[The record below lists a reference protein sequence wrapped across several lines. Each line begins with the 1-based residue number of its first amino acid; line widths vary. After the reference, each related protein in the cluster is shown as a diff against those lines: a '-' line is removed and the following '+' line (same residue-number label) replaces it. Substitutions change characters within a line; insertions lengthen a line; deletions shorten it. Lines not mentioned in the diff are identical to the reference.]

1 MTPPSRRRHST
12 TARAA
17 SALAEA
23 MASDLPT
30 TVIDF
35 VDSRARFGYAA
46 EGRAVGPMLVRSGTV
61 REKTTTDAREVA
73 SIERSRVRCVDAL
86 ECVVRDGAYDG
97 LGWQLGMEGTVVACE
112 ASGATT
118 ATREW
123 MTRMFFEEFNVA
135 GLAFVDSAVCAVY
148 ASGRVSG
155 VSVDVAEQGTDCA
168 CVTDGATATATARRI
183 EVGGRAMDEAL
194 MRCVKKKQGVDLN
207 ADVASVI
214 RRELGK
220 CASTREE
227 YQALARGC
235 PTVECEQE
243 TFTMPDGSVLKL
255 TNELYECG
263 EAMMPIVDEICES
276 VQKLA
281 PEFRRYA
288 LDNVFVHGVASQ
300 VSGLDARLLHE
311 LTSSLPPSMAP
322 IMTTVPEYMPPTTW
336 SHAPWTGAALLAK
349 VIFSSNQHISKTD
362 YNENGPP
369 VSNRGR

>member
-123 MTRMFFEEFNVA
+123 MTRMFFEEFNVS
-135 GLAFVDSAVCAVY
+135 GLAFADSAVCAVY

-168 CVTDGATATATARRI
+168 CVTDGATATARRI